1 MSEASIPPSNGHLK
15 PLTLDG
21 LIKLAQRANKAVE
34 RANDQLG
41 ADSPM
46 RFELIR
52 IPGPGAPPAPAKP
65 KRLRI
70 PRESCHQ
77 FHAKVATD
85 PIAKL
90 PPIPSQ
96 TCR

>member
-1 MSEASIPPSNGHLK
+1 MVPHAVFTALKDALNASHK
-15 PLTLDG
+15 PTLPEMRLGRYEKASWGTAYFLRDVSLT
-21 LIKLAQRANKAVE
+21 
-34 RANDQLG
+34 
-41 ADSPM
+41 SPKM
-46 RFELIR
+46 GFYGKVLTT
-52 IPGPGAPPAPAKP
+52 GTW
-65 KRLRI
+65 LRI